1 MSVDNPGKQ
10 ISVHAMLESIGA
22 KNGSRVAQTASA
34 LADLSLAGVAGEF
47 LGAEDDLLARLGV
60 SRPTLRQAAKM
71 VESDKL
77 ITVRRGA
84 KGGFYA
90 ARPDATDAIRAP
102 ARYLQVNGAT
112 IADVQAV
119 AAPISEATAA
129 AAAKCLDSLLRGRL
143 AVFRDRIDSNDSVV
157 DMVRSETDLARL
169 LAEMSGNPAARLF
182 IEISHTFGRNERHL
196 RFYQDAEDR
205 QRARSLQRGL
215 CDAVLANDPD
225 IARLMMQRRSA
236 LIVEWL
242 AREQGAR
249 S

>member
-1 MSVDNPGKQ
+1 
-10 ISVHAMLESIGA
+10 MLDSIGA
-22 KNGSRVAQTASA
+22 KSGSRVSQTASA

-47 LGAEDDLLARLGV
+47 LGAEDDLLVRLGV
-60 SRPTLRQAAKM
+60 SRPTLRQAAMM

-90 ARPDATDAIRAP
+90 ARPDAADAIRAL
-102 ARYLQVNGAT
+102 ARYLRVNGAT
-112 IADVQAV
+112 IADVHAV
-119 AAPISEATAA
+119 TALIGEAVAA
-129 AAAKCLDSLLRGRL
+129 AAAKCPDPLLRGRL
-143 AVFRDRIDSNDSVV
+143 ETFRNRLDSNDTVV
-157 DMVRSETDLARL
+157 DIVRSETDLARL
-169 LAEMSGNPAARLF
+169 LAEMSGNPVARLF

-215 CDAVLANDPD
+215 CDAVLASDPD

-242 AREQGAR
+242 AREEDAPPHPVP
-249 S
+249 SFA